1 MILIL
6 FCILKI
12 NPSREEAQANGIG
25 GDKGCVLETGCNGA
39 QNDITSHFLY
49 SVSSFWQVYTFS

>member
-1 MILIL
+1 M
-6 FCILKI
+6 